1 MAIRS
6 RRREAEE
13 LDAGRDDSRFA
24 SLLVVHE
31 DVDGCEV
38 LARVLERGTGLMVY
52 RAHDSSQMSAALA
65 NQPTCVVLDVTSGG
79 VGGNLKLLDAVRN
92 HTDETTAG
100 ARVILIAASSSN
112 EMFSWQAGIDA
123 FVKRPF
129 HADDLVATVLEA
141 LARPDADRKTYRRDM
156 IDQIANGR
164 RPGG

>member
-13 LDAGRDDSRFA
+13 LDAGSDASRFA
-24 SLLVVHE
+24 SVLVVHE
-31 DVDGCEV
+31 DPEGCEV
-38 LARVLERGTGLMVY
+38 LARVVERGTGLMVV
-52 RAHDSSQMSAALA
+52 RAHDPREMSDALR

-92 HTDETTAG
+92 HADEVTAG

-123 FVKRPF
+123 FLKRPF
-129 HADDLVATVLEA
+129 HADELVATVQEA
-141 LARPDADRKTYRRDM
+141 IARPDDERRAHRRDM

-164 RPGG
+164 RPGR